1 VLVRVRARAR
11 RVRIGVADHVKKI
24 LGHRMWCLEG
34 PNTRAPVPLR
44 VRAERT
50 SCAVPPDGP
59 DIEGLTWGS
68 SKDEDQ
74 QP

>member
-11 RVRIGVADHVKKI
+11 RVRIGVADQVKKI
-24 LGHRMWCLEG
+24 LGHRRRATEG

-50 SCAVPPDGP
+50 SWEVAASAFC
-59 DIEGLTWGS
+59 IEGLTWGS